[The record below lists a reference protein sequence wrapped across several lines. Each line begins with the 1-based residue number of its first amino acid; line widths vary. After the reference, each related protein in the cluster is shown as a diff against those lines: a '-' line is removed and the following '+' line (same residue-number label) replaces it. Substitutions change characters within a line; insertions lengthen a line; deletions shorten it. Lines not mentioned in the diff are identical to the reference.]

1 MMEDSGD
8 CGTCDDDNNETELSN
23 SSPQQDVGADQLRS
37 TKWPISKGKQSAS
50 KCAKS
55 VKKENP
61 EDILLKKAI
70 QCMER
75 NTDNALQKNDADDV
89 FGQYIATEL
98 KGVQDINQKRII
110 KHRIQSVLLTALVPG
125 TSDPHFS
132 YPNSSLPWQAPFHS
146 FSSPG
151 KSWRSSPSPTP
162 SDFSH
167 VSGSSISCTQPP
179 SAASNSAVSD
189 K

>member
-8 CGTCDDDNNETELSN
+8 HGICDDDNNDTELSN
-23 SSPQQDVGADQLRS
+23 SSQQDMGGDQVRS
-37 TKWPISKGKQSAS
+37 TKRPISKGKKSAS
-50 KCAKS
+50 KYAKPER
-55 VKKENP
+55 ENP

-75 NTDNALQKNDADDV
+75 NTDNALQEKDADDV

-98 KGVQDINQKRII
+98 KGVPDINQKRII

-132 YPNSSLPWQAPFHS
+132 YPNSSSPWQAPFHS
-146 FSSPG
+146 FSSPRQ
-151 KSWRSSPSPTP
+151 SWQGSPSPTP

-167 VSGSSISCTQPP
+167 VSGSSISYT
-179 SAASNSAVSD
+179 NNAVSD

>member
-1 MMEDSGD
+1 
-8 CGTCDDDNNETELSN
+8 
-23 SSPQQDVGADQLRS
+23 
-37 TKWPISKGKQSAS
+37 
-50 KCAKS
+50 
-55 VKKENP
+55 
-61 EDILLKKAI
+61 
-70 QCMER
+70 MER